1 MDIFTWTQTAQE
13 LILTFAIK
21 FIIAGV
27 VWFVLYMATKLL
39 VAHVT
44 KRIEDS
50 TLEVNDYTKKTSNL
64 VWTVIY
70 IVCLIFI
77 VLIVAELVGIETAL
91 IMWWLS
97 LGIWFALE
105 TTIGNMVGGIMLLFN
120 KKIKVWEMIE
130 LLGTFNMKAT
140 IQEFHIRYT
149 VVSTLTKQRIIIP
162 NMTLV
167 KTPIKTYKA
176 ERIIKNSLV
185 VSIGRHVSLEQ
196 AKWLLK
202 KIVNNHE
209 HIIQKNDTE
218 ILITNFNP
226 HGIELT
232 CRYFMSPQ
240 DTSPFILNTI
250 LRQQLHEASKK
261 YGIIFAYNHT
271 TFDTDDQSVLHQSA

>member
-1 MDIFTWTQTAQE
+1 MDVFQWTQTAQE
-13 LILTFAIK
+13 LIISLAIK
-21 FIIAGV
+21 FLIAGV
-27 VWFVLYMATKLL
+27 VWFALYMAAKLL

-64 VWTVIY
+64 VWSVIY
-70 IVCLIFI
+70 IVCMIFI
-77 VLIVAELVGIETAL
+77 VLIVAEVVGIQTAL

-120 KKIKVWEMIE
+120 KKIKVGEMIE
-130 LLGTFNMKAT
+130 LLWAFNTKVT

-176 ERIIKNSLV
+176 EKLIKNSLV
-185 VSIGRHVSLEQ
+185 VSVGRHVSLEQ
-196 AKWLLK
+196 AKWLMQDV
-202 KIVNNHE
+202 VNKHE
-209 HIIQKNDTE
+209 YVIQKEDTE
-218 ILITNFNP
+218 VLVTNFNA

-240 DTSPFILNTI
+240 NTSPFILNTI
-250 LRQQLHEASKK
+250 LRKELHELSKK
-261 YGIIFAYNHT
+261 YGILFAYNHVT
-271 TFDTDDQSVLHQSA
+271 LDTDDSQGLHQSA